1 MTPIPKTKVPT
12 ASGISRLLS
21 TAGFTR
27 AVVKMRGGRS
37 GFAVASGRHEGM
49 VTVRYCAML
58 GTSRSAEQYEQWH
71 EQYAETIAA
80 AGYATDIDDL
90 GVIVTAK
97 EG

>member
-1 MTPIPKTKVPT
+1 VTSKTPT
-12 ASGISRLLS
+12 ASGISRLLAA
-21 TAGFTR
+21 AGHTR

-37 GFAVASGRHEGM
+37 GFAVTSSVHEGI
-49 VTVRYCAML
+49 VTVRHCAML

-71 EQYAETIAA
+71 ERYAKTIAA